1 MWPWMQLLGFNLF
14 WLLAVAWQQPAPLLG
29 FLALHGLFSPQRSRD
44 LRLLPLALVGCLL
57 DALLWQLGLFEFAAG
72 FPLWLALLWLGFA
85 LTLAHGLRWLLR
97 LPRWQ
102 QALLGGCG
110 GASSYLAGAAM
121 GAVHLP
127 WGLGISS
134 AVLALIWAG
143 WLPLLVW
150 GMVKL
155 HACDHVGIGDQ
166 KSRGAIKGASTNS
179 STGSGTGAN

>member
-14 WLLAVAWQQPAPLLG
+14 WFVAVAWQHPAPLLG
-29 FLALHGLFSPQRSRD
+29 LLALHGLCSPQRRRD
-44 LRLLPLALVGCLL
+44 LRLLPIALAGCLL

-85 LTLAHGLRWLLR
+85 LTLAHGLRWLVV

-102 QALLGGCG
+102 QTLIGGFG

-127 WGLGISS
+127 WGLGISGS
-134 AVLALIWAG
+134 VLAVIWAV
-143 WLPLLVW
+143 WLPVLLW
-150 GMVKL
+150 TMGKL
-155 HACDHVGIGDQ
+155 NAGIPAATGV
-166 KSRGAIKGASTNS
+166 
-179 STGSGTGAN
+179 STGEMQP

>member
-14 WLLAVAWQQPAPLLG
+14 WLLAVSWQQPAPLLG

-44 LRLLPLALVGCLL
+44 LRLLPLALAGCLL
-57 DALLWQLGLFEFAAG
+57 DALLWQLGLFEFASG
-72 FPLWLALLWLGFA
+72 F
-85 LTLAHGLRWLLR
+85 
-97 LPRWQ
+97 PRWQ
-102 QALLGGCG
+102 QALIGGVG
-110 GASSYLAGAAM
+110 GASSYVTGAAM
-121 GAVHLP
+121 GAVQLP

>member
-29 FLALHGLFSPQRSRD
+29 LLALHGLFSPQRGRD
-44 LRLLPLALVGCLL
+44 LRLLPIALAGCLL

-85 LTLAHGLRWLLR
+85 LTLAHGLRWLVV

-102 QALLGGCG
+102 QALIGGLG

-127 WGLGISS
+127 WGLWISGG
-134 AVLALIWAG
+134 VLAVIWVV
-143 WLPLLVW
+143 WLPVLLW
-150 GMVKL
+150 TMGKL
-155 HACDHVGIGDQ
+155 NAGIPAATGV
-166 KSRGAIKGASTNS
+166 
-179 STGSGTGAN
+179 STGERQP